1 MLTLSII
8 IIVKK
13 GSSYLFT
20 RLKILFYK
28 IFQMQLSYW
37 ELRFTKVDYTVVVGR
52 NVHAFA
58 LALWKVKY

>member
-1 MLTLSII
+1 MLTLFNNHNS
-8 IIVKK
+8 KK

-37 ELRFTKVDYTVVVGR
+37 ELKIGLQR
-52 NVHAFA
+52 
-58 LALWKVKY
+58 